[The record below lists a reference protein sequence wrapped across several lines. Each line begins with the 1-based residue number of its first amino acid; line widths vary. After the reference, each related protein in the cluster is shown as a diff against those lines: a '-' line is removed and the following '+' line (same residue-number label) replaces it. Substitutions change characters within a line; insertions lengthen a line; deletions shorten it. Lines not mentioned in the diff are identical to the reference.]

1 MKNYSDLQDIDT
13 CLKLSIKL
21 RPINRPN
28 IWVRVNRDLI
38 GYTALSDSIQ
48 LDYQIGL
55 LDNINIVIELYNKDY
70 NNIDETAIIIDNI
83 MIDNIDIV
91 PKYDYLADYVNDHDF
106 KNPTNYLGFNGKWT
120 LTIDRPFYHWLH
132 EHSGQGWLIG

>member
-13 CLKLSIKL
+13 RLKLSIKL